1 MLTITIH
8 YNSKLRQ
15 KDYQKSSNN
24 LFLIIN
30 KVLFLFHEFPYGFL
44 KNNNKKQSD
53 GFFVTFFDEMTT
65 M

>member
-30 KVLFLFHEFPYGFL
+30 KVLFLFLYLPAFL
-44 KNNNKKQSD
+44 KKIKKSL
-53 GFFVTFFDEMTT
+53 
-65 M
+65 